1 MTTTSII
8 DTTNLPF
15 KVWTRGKVRDVYDL
29 GDKLLIVA
37 TDRISAYDF
46 ILPTAV
52 PEKGKIL
59 CQTSNFWFD
68 RLSSI
73 CPHHLIAT
81 RVADFPVDIR
91 AACAAMDGRA
101 VLVKKAKRVD
111 VECVVRGYLAGSG
124 WKEYQASQSVC
135 GEKLPAGLVESSK
148 LPTPIFTPATKA
160 PDGEHDEN
168 ILFKRMEELVGSGLA
183 GRLKALSLRLFNEAT
198 HYAESRGFILAD
210 TKFEFGLIG
219 GEIILID
226 EALTPDS
233 SRFWDAAHYVPGKSQ
248 ESFDKQFVR
257 DYLNQIKWDRRP
269 PAPALPADVV
279 AKTHEKYMEAYRRL
293 TGRAAL

>member
-8 DTTNLPF
+8 DKTNLPF

-91 AACAAMDGRA
+91 AACAGVDGRA

-124 WKEYQASQSVC
+124 WKEYQATQSVC

-168 ILFKRMEELVGSGLA
+168 ISFKRMEELVGSGLA

-219 GEIILID
+219 AEIILID

-233 SRFWDAAHYVPGKSQ
+233 SRFWDAAHYIPGKSQ

-279 AKTHEKYMEAYRRL
+279 AKTHEKYMQAYRRL